1 MTAVITIHLKDSIS
15 KGNDNLDR
23 DESEQLRRLKGYAK
37 QQKLKVARLEGL
49 TMDSPAIREKP
60 RMTAVKVRYLRDACW
75 PTVCRNNF
83 TVLLSLEKII
93 FTLPKQYSSRQSGIC
108 RNNLPF

>member
-1 MTAVITIHLKDSIS
+1 M
-15 KGNDNLDR
+15 
-23 DESEQLRRLKGYAK
+23 E
-37 QQKLKVARLEGL
+37 
-49 TMDSPAIREKP
+49 SPAIREKP

-93 FTLPKQYSSRQSGIC
+93 FTLQNSTAQG
-108 RNNLPF
+108 NLAFAE